1 MTEMK
6 QRSWKGKFFVL
17 LASVAVPAVLLA
29 GCSSE
34 KAEAFQMAFCAPYV
48 ATEAVEAYG
57 ETVKADLPELTV
69 EGTEPLF
76 TAMTMGDS
84 EADPMAAMAGMTKFS
99 AMAAAGE
106 LDVVVSDLKNA
117 ARNARG
123 ESFLDVSSFLTEEEL
138 ERYAGRLLSF
148 DMVDD
153 QGNPTGEKTTV
164 CGIDVSD
171 NETLSALAGGDECG
185 VFVVANTSHL
195 EESAA
200 LVRYLLE
207 NS

>member
-1 MTEMK
+1 MTK
-6 QRSWKGKFFVL
+6 SKRKSWKGKFLVL
-17 LASVAVPAVLLA
+17 LTAAVPAALLA
-29 GCSSE
+29 GCGSE
-34 KAEAFQMAFCAPYV
+34 KAAVFQMAFCAPYV
-48 ATEAVEAYG
+48 EAEAVETYG

-84 EADPMAAMAGMTKFS
+84 KADPMTAMAGMTKFS
-99 AMAAAGE
+99 AMVAAGE
-106 LDVVVSDLKNA
+106 LDVVVSDLDNA

-138 ERYAGRLLSF
+138 ERYAERLLSF

-153 QGNPTGEKTTV
+153 EGNPTGEKTAV

-171 NETLSALAGGDECG
+171 NETLSALAGGGECG

-195 EESAA
+195 EESSA

>member
-1 MTEMK
+1 MTK
-6 QRSWKGKFFVL
+6 SKRKSWKGKFLVL
-17 LASVAVPAVLLA
+17 LTAAVPAALLA
-29 GCSSE
+29 RCGSE
-34 KAEAFQMAFCAPYV
+34 KAAAFQMAFCATYV
-48 ATEAVEAYG
+48 EAEAVETYG

-84 EADPMAAMAGMTKFS
+84 EADPMTAMAGMTKFS
-99 AMAAAGE
+99 AMVAAGE
-106 LDVVVSDLKNA
+106 LDVVVSDLDNA

-138 ERYAGRLLSF
+138 DRYAERLLSF

-153 QGNPTGEKTTV
+153 EGNPTGEKTAV

-171 NETLSALAGGDECG
+171 NETLSVLAGGGECG

-195 EESAA
+195 EESSA